1 MRYFLGFLAA
11 IGLIVLVFILVLRGF
26 SGGGKPPVNKAVLS
40 DYTSTETVMQLTLDG
55 PVNADQNHERVRIT
69 IGRTINTIE
78 IMKGYENKV
87 VDSRIYPNNEE
98 AYGNFLRSLQLLG
111 YTKGNADP
119 KFADERGACPLG
131 QRYVYEIVSGDASV
145 QRFWNTSCNGG
156 GTFTGAANNI
166 RTLFKQQIPD
176 YSQLTRKLTV
186 N

>member
-26 SGGGKPPVNKAVLS
+26 SGGKQPANKAVLT
-40 DYTSTETVMQLTLDG
+40 DYASTETVMQLTLDG
-55 PVNADQNHERVRIT
+55 PVNADQNHERVRISV
-69 IGRTINTIE
+69 GRTINTIE

-119 KFADERGACPLG
+119 KLADERGVCPLA
-131 QRYVYEIVSGDASV
+131 QRYVYEIVSGDATV
-145 QRFWNTSCNGG
+145 QRFWNGSCGG
-156 GTFTGAANNI
+156 GTFGGNANNV
-166 RTLFKQQIPD
+166 RALFKQQIPD
-176 YSQLTRKLTV
+176 YSQLTRKLSV